1 MSAQSLEVDNEVEID
16 ILSKPR
22 VSALSESRKKGNV
35 ADLKSTGKTYSG
47 LFKNNLFPLCTLG
60 SMEYISVA
68 FLLGG

>member
-1 MSAQSLEVDNEVEID
+1 MD

-22 VSALSESRKKGNV
+22 VSALLESPEKGSM
-35 ADLKSTGKTYSG
+35 AGLKSTGKAYSR